1 MRREVKEY
9 MIGRVQVEVRLKELK
24 GTSDERKV

>member
-9 MIGRVQVEVRLKELK
+9 MIGGVEMQVRLKELK